1 MKATVHRPDGPRP
14 QHTPVARLPHQARGC
29 PAAAHL
35 NIGMPAAHTKSN
47 YMTVLRQTAD
57 KPAASLYLSIIQA
70 ACRTSCTRRRPA
82 APALCSGA
90 FVVCAVFHSNSEAV
104 IIERYETVPDCKTVA
119 FPVSISDGDR
129 TVAQDRQD
137 RLMVREYAHTAACG
151 GQRHIRSVP
160 RPYRMVGS
168 RYIHPDHRFSAAGHY
183 LPSSF

>member
-14 QHTPVARLPHQARGC
+14 QHTPVARLLHQARGC
-29 PAAAHL
+29 PAAAYL

-47 YMTVLRQTAD
+47 YMTVLRQAVNQQPTFTSQSSSRVQA
-57 KPAASLYLSIIQA
+57 PAH
-70 ACRTSCTRRRPA
+70 CRHPA

-104 IIERYETVPDCKTVA
+104 IIERHEAVPDCKTVA
-119 FPVSISDGDR
+119 FPVSISDRDR